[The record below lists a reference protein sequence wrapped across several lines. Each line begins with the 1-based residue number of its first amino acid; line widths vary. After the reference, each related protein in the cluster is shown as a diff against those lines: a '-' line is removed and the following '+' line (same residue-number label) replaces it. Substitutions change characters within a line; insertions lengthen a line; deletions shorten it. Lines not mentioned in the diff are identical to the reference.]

1 MKLSGSVLLFYGEH
15 LWERVKISARAMEKF
30 SERFSK
36 EDYIELLKMQLEELY
51 REKEEFEH
59 LAKSY
64 EWAERDLS
72 QINSEIDAVKRVLS
86 QLTAE

>member
-15 LWERVKISARAMEKF
+15 LWEHVEISARVMEKF

-51 REKEEFEH
+51 REREGLEH
-59 LAKSY
+59 LARY
-64 EWAERDLS
+64 EWAESYLA
-72 QINSEIDAVKRVLS
+72 QIDREIGAVKRVLS